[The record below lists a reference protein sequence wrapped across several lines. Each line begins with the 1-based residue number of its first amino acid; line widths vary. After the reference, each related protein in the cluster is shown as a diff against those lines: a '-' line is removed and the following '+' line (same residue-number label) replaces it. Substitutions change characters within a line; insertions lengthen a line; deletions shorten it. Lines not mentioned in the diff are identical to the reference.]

1 MTLESDLVRICSVGE
16 LPAEGHVGEFSAGKL
31 TLCLAK
37 LNGKIS
43 ALDNE
48 CPHHGGPLGEG
59 TIEDGKVVCPWHFY
73 DFDVTSGRC
82 AGAPG
87 LHVRVYEVTVAGD
100 DVLVKV

>member
-1 MTLESDLVRICSVGE
+1 MAMESNLVRICSVGE
-16 LPAEGHVGEFSAGKL
+16 APAEGNVGEYLAGKL
-31 TLCLAK
+31 TVCLAK

-59 TIEDGKVVCPWHFY
+59 TIEDGKVVCPWHAY
-73 DFDVTSGRC
+73 AFDLTTGLC
-82 AGAPG
+82 ADARLPCA
-87 LHVRVYEVTVAGD
+87 RVYEVTVAGD

>member
-1 MTLESDLVRICSVGE
+1 MATESNLVRICSISE
-16 LPAEGHVGEFSAGKL
+16 SPAEGNVGEYSAGKL
-31 TLCLAK
+31 TVCLAK

-59 TIEDGKVVCPWHFY
+59 IIEDGKVVCPWHAY
-73 DFDVTSGRC
+73 AFDLTTGLC
-82 AGAPG
+82 ADARLPSAQ
-87 LHVRVYEVTVAGD
+87 VYEVRVAGD

>member
-16 LPAEGHVGEFSAGKL
+16 LPAVGHVGEFAAEKL

-43 ALDNE
+43 SLDNE

-59 TIEDGKVVCPWHFY
+59 TIEDGKVVCPWHAY
-73 DFDVTSGRC
+73 AFDLTTGHC
-82 AGAPG
+82 ADARLPSA
-87 LHVRVYEVTVAGD
+87 RVYEVTVTGD
-100 DVLVKV
+100 EVLVKV